1 MARATLPLLLVASL
15 LGVPACGGAS
25 SSGDGASSPAG
36 GGHPLIGSAGPDFS
50 QTAVANGSG
59 GVSLHALQGKVAIVD
74 FWATWCG
81 PCKKSFP
88 KLQELNVK
96 YKASGLAIVGI
107 SEDDDKSGIAGFA
120 DELGA
125 KFPLAWDADKSI
137 AGKWQPKSMPSTFI
151 LDRKGVVRFVHL
163 GYHDGEEA
171 DIERELK
178 SLM

>member
-1 MARATLPLLLVASL
+1 MQRTTAPLLLVLTL

-25 SSGDGASSPAG
+25 ASGEGASSASG
-36 GGHPLIGSAGPDFS
+36 GTGGLVGSPGPDFS
-50 QTAVANGSG
+50 QATVANGRG
-59 GVSLHALQGKVAIVD
+59 NVSLRSLQGKVAIVD

-88 KLQELNVK
+88 KLQELNTK
-96 YKASGLAIVGI
+96 YKASGLTIVGI
-107 SEDDDKSGIAGFA
+107 SEDDDKAGIPAFA
-120 DELGA
+120 EELGA

-137 AGKWQPKSMPSTFI
+137 AGKWHPKSMPSTFI
-151 LDRKGVVRFVHL
+151 LDRQGVVRFVHL

-171 DIERELK
+171 EIEREVK